1 VTEDDKKAAPVAE
14 KPKVSLSSTIMVRDL
29 GEALNIS
36 HIDIIK
42 ELMKR
47 GVMASVN
54 ETVDFSIASAV
65 ATDLGF
71 DVQQG
76 EAPTATKAEAPADAE
91 GEVVEGELVEPE
103 DEKSLQPRPPI
114 VTVMGH
120 VDHGKTS
127 ILDAIRETNVIA
139 QEVGAITQHIGAY
152 QVTVNDHL
160 ITLIDTPGHEAFTE
174 MRARGASLTDIAV
187 LVVAADDGV
196 MPQTREAI
204 SHATA
209 ANVPIIVAIN
219 KTDLPAANAD
229 NVKQQLTQNNI
240 IIEEFGGD
248 VIAVPLSAK
257 TKEGLDDLLEHILL
271 VAEVAELKANP
282 DRPAEGAIVESR
294 KHQSRGP
301 LATVIVQKGT
311 LRTGDIVIAGSSY
324 GKVKAMFDEN
334 GGRVKEAGPST
345 PVEVMGLNKVPR
357 AGDTFAVLDNE
368 REARDLAEKR
378 GRAETEGTTRAV
390 TLEAVSGDIAAGRV
404 KDLNIVIKADTV
416 GSIEAIRGSIEKLSI
431 DEVRVHVISTGTGNV
446 SESDVM
452 LASASR
458 AIILGFTV
466 KTDLGAKKRA
476 EVEGV
481 DIRLYEIIYVLIEDI
496 EVAVKGLMEPVFVD
510 VHDGFAE
517 VRAMF
522 KVKGGKISGC
532 MVTDGLIRRNS
543 LARVLRGGVLTHES
557 KVSSLRRF
565 KDDVREVANGLECG
579 IGVEG
584 FDAFEEGDIIEAF
597 HTEQKG

>member
-1 VTEDDKKAAPVAE
+1 MTQNDKKAAPVAE
-14 KPKVSLSSTIMVRDL
+14 KPTLTLPSTIMVRNL
-29 GEALNIS
+29 GEMLGIS

-54 ETVDFSIASAV
+54 QTVDFDVASSV
-65 ATDLGF
+65 ATDLGYN
-71 DVQQG
+71 VQQG
-76 EAPTATKAEAPADAE
+76 EASAPTAEEEAPAA
-91 GEVVEGELVEPE
+91 VEDEIAEPE
-103 DEKSLQPRPPI
+103 DEKSLQPRPPV

-127 ILDAIRETNVIA
+127 ILDAIRETNVTA

-152 QVTVNDHL
+152 QVTVKDHK

-196 MPQTREAI
+196 MPQTKEAI
-204 SHATA
+204 SHALA
-209 ANVPIIVAIN
+209 AKVPIIIAIN
-219 KTDLPAANAD
+219 KIDLPAANAD

-257 TKEGLDDLLEHILL
+257 TREGLDDLLEHILL

-294 KHQSRGP
+294 KDRSRGP

-311 LRTGDIVIAGSSY
+311 LRTGDIVVAGASY
-324 GKVKAMFDEN
+324 GKVKAMLDEN
-334 GGRVKEAGPST
+334 GQRVKEAGPST
-345 PVEVMGLNKVPR
+345 PVEMMGLNNVPR
-357 AGDTFAVLDNE
+357 AGDTFVVLDNE
-368 REARDLAEKR
+368 REARDLAESR
-378 GRAETEGTTRAV
+378 ERAAGDGTTRAV

-452 LASASR
+452 LATASR

-466 KTDLGAKKRA
+466 KTDLGAKKKA
-476 EVEGV
+476 EIEGV
-481 DIRLYEIIYVLIEDI
+481 DIRLYDIIYVLIEDI

-510 VHDGFAE
+510 VHDGYAE

-522 KVKGGKISGC
+522 KVRGGKIAGC
-532 MVTDGLIRRNS
+532 MVTDGLVRRNS
-543 LARVLRGGVLTHES
+543 LARVMRDGQMIHES
-557 KVSSLRRF
+557 RVSSLRRF

-584 FDAFEEGDIIEAF
+584 FDTFEEGDVIEAF

>member
-1 VTEDDKKAAPVAE
+1 MTQNDKKAAPVAE
-14 KPKVSLSSTIMVRDL
+14 KPTLTLPSTIMVRNL
-29 GEALNIS
+29 GEMLGIS

-54 ETVDFSIASAV
+54 QTVDFDVASSV
-65 ATDLGF
+65 ATDLGYN
-71 DVQQG
+71 VQQG
-76 EAPTATKAEAPADAE
+76 EAPAPTAEEEASAA
-91 GEVVEGELVEPE
+91 VEDEIAEPE
-103 DEKSLQPRPPI
+103 DEKSLQPRPPV

-127 ILDAIRETNVIA
+127 ILDAIRETNVTA

-152 QVTVNDHL
+152 QVTVKDHK

-196 MPQTREAI
+196 MPQTKEAI
-204 SHATA
+204 SHALA
-209 ANVPIIVAIN
+209 AKVPIIIAIN
-219 KTDLPAANAD
+219 KIDLPAANAD

-257 TKEGLDDLLEHILL
+257 TREGLDDLLEHILL

-294 KHQSRGP
+294 KDRSRGP

-311 LRTGDIVIAGSSY
+311 LRTGDIVVAGASY
-324 GKVKAMFDEN
+324 GKVKAMLDEN
-334 GGRVKEAGPST
+334 GQRVKEAGPST
-345 PVEVMGLNKVPR
+345 PVEMMGLNNVPR
-357 AGDTFAVLDNE
+357 AGDTFVVLDNE
-368 REARDLAEKR
+368 REARDLAESR
-378 GRAETEGTTRAV
+378 ERAAGDGTTRAV

-416 GSIEAIRGSIEKLSI
+416 GSIEAIRGSIERLSI

-452 LASASR
+452 LATASR

-466 KTDLGAKKRA
+466 KTDLGAKKKA
-476 EVEGV
+476 EIEGV
-481 DIRLYEIIYVLIEDI
+481 DVRLYDIIYVLIEDI

-510 VHDGFAE
+510 VHDGYAE

-522 KVKGGKISGC
+522 KVRGGKIAGC
-532 MVTDGLIRRNS
+532 MVTDGLVRRNS
-543 LARVLRGGVLTHES
+543 LARVMRDGQMIHES
-557 KVSSLRRF
+557 RVSSLRRF

-584 FDAFEEGDIIEAF
+584 FDTFEEGDVIEAF

>member
-1 VTEDDKKAAPVAE
+1 MTEDDKKSAPVAE
-14 KPKVSLSSTIMVRDL
+14 KPKVTLPSTIMVRDL
-29 GEALNIS
+29 GESLGLS

-54 ETVDFSIASAV
+54 QTVAFAVASAV

-71 DVQQG
+71 DVEQG
-76 EAPTATKAEAPADAE
+76 DAQATTKEGPAAAE
-91 GEVVEGELVEPE
+91 GEVIEGELVEPE
-103 DEKSLQPRPPI
+103 DEKDLQPRPPV

-127 ILDAIRETNVIA
+127 ILDAIRETNVTA

-152 QVTVNDHL
+152 QVTVNDHV
-160 ITLIDTPGHEAFTE
+160 ITLIDTPGHEAFTA
-174 MRARGASLTDIAV
+174 MRARGASITDIAV

-196 MPQTREAI
+196 MPQTKEAI
-204 SHATA
+204 SHAIA

-219 KTDLPAANAD
+219 KIDLPAANAD

-257 TKEGLDDLLEHILL
+257 TREGLDDLLEHILL

-334 GGRVKEAGPST
+334 GERVKEAGPST

-368 REARDLAEKR
+368 REARDLAESR
-378 GRAETEGTTRAV
+378 GRAEASGTTRAV

-404 KDLNIVIKADTV
+404 KDLNIVIKADAD
-416 GSIEAIRGSIEKLSI
+416 GSIEAIRSSIEKLSI

-458 AIILGFTV
+458 AIVLGFTV

-481 DIRLYEIIYVLIEDI
+481 DIRLYDIIYVLIEDI
-496 EVAVKGLMEPVFVD
+496 EVAVKGLMEPVFQD
-510 VHDGFAE
+510 VIDGHAE

-532 MVTDGLIRRNS
+532 MVTDGLVRRNS
-543 LARVLRGGVLTHES
+543 LARVMRDGTMIHES

-579 IGVEG
+579 VGVEG
-584 FDAFEEGDIIEAF
+584 FDTFEEGDVIEAF